1 MIQTGTERMTPA
13 IRECIRKCYTMEDP
27 RYFEF
32 FFRYLYRPEW
42 FFVDNE
48 KNTAAA
54 LVCRIPHDVMFNGRI
69 LRMSMLCYACTSPE
83 YRNQGRIRRVIE
95 TALDACSHTELITL
109 VPGEYSEAYRP
120 FGFEPI
126 YYRTEYTITREN
138 ARRMSNIGCA
148 YEPNPLDMLKVYSA
162 FIRRFNGFYARDLEY
177 FVNLKREIGA
187 RGGKIVAYYNEKDQI
202 QGYAT
207 VLIGPKDATIE
218 ECVYLDSMTLNK
230 LVNAALQERAVVHLR
245 VSDAENLSRLFAES
259 QKRSFPSVL
268 ARLNDAALFSRLFSC
283 EVSDV
288 KSAFAIS
295 QQPLYLSEK
304 I

>member
-42 FFVDNE
+42 FFVDME
-48 KNTAAA
+48 EGSAAA
-54 LVCRIPHDVMFNGRI
+54 LVARIPHDVMFNGRI
-69 LRMSMLCYACTSPE
+69 LRMSMLNFACTSPE
-83 YRNQGRIRRVIE
+83 FRNQGRIRRIIE
-95 TALDACSHTELITL
+95 TALDACSHSELITL

-126 YYRTEYTITREN
+126 YYRTEYQITRQD
-138 ARRMSNIGCA
+138 ARRLSNIGCA
-148 YEPNPLDMLKVYSA
+148 YDPNPLDMLKVYSA
-162 FIRRFNGFYARDLEY
+162 FIRRFNGFCARDLEY
-177 FVNLKREIGA
+177 FVNFKREISA

-202 QGYAT
+202 QGYAAI
-207 VLIGPKDATIE
+207 LIGTKEATVE

-230 LVNAALQERAVVHLR
+230 LVNAALQERAAVNLR
-245 VSDAENLSRLFAES
+245 VSEAENLSRLFSES
-259 QKRSFPSVL
+259 RKRTFPSML
-268 ARLNDAALFSRLFSC
+268 ARLNDAPLFSRLFST

-295 QQPLYLSEK
+295 QQPLSLSERF
-304 I
+304 